1 MADFNITFGEEMLRT
16 SVHVVQVL
24 EPLVDEVVVGTAVDD
39 VDDLEASEVRAMPVP
54 SDDGT
59 ESSADSLSG
68 AGAAVT
74 PWGC

>member
-1 MADFNITFGEEMLRT
+1 MPRT

-59 ESSADSLSG
+59 ESSADSLMTLMS
-68 AGAAVT
+68 T
-74 PWGC
+74 